1 MKHTLILL
9 GCLMIAALIAAV
21 HFAPSLS
28 RLSSLRSLRR
38 SLGLHA
44 GILRVNA
51 MTDGPHATGKIT
63 LRADA
68 ALTARYLAVKRGSDA
83 DHVAVCGAADKP
95 LGLCLDEPSAAEEP
109 AAIGLLGATPGS
121 CLAVA
126 AEAIAADADVFTAAN
141 GKLQDEPAIAG
152 TYYLVGK
159 SVTAATADGDQFEV
173 IPRLPLKFVVIAN
186 GSTLAQTQ
194 AAMASA
200 ALVKVL

>member
-1 MKHTLILL
+1 
-9 GCLMIAALIAAV
+9 MIAALIAAV

-28 RLSSLRSLRR
+28 SLSSLRSLRR

-51 MTDGPHATGKIT
+51 LTDGIHANGKIT

-68 ALTARYLAVKRGSDA
+68 ALTTRYLAVKRGSDV

-95 LGLCLDEPSAAEEP
+95 LGICLDEPSAAEEP
-109 AAIGLLGATPGS
+109 AAIGLFGGLHGT

-126 AEAIAADADVFTAAN
+126 SEAIAADDDVFTAAN
-141 GKLQDEPAIAG
+141 GKLQNEPATAG

-159 SVTAATADGDQFEV
+159 AVTAAAADGDAFEI
-173 IPRLPLKFVVIAN
+173 IPRAPLKFVVIAN
-186 GSTLAQTQ
+186 ASTLAQNQ
-194 AAMASA
+194 AAMATA
-200 ALVKVL
+200 AIVKVL

>member
-28 RLSSLRSLRR
+28 SLSSLRSLRR

-51 MTDGPHATGKIT
+51 LTDGIHATGKIT

-68 ALTARYLAVKRGSDA
+68 ALATRYLIVKRGSDA
-83 DHVAVCGAADKP
+83 DHVAVCGVADKP
-95 LGLCLDEPSAAEEP
+95 LGVCLDEPSAAEEP
-109 AAIGLLGATPGS
+109 ATIGLLGGLHGTILG
-121 CLAVA
+121 VA
-126 AEAIAADADVFTAAN
+126 SEAIAADADVFTAAN
-141 GKLQDEPAIAG
+141 GKLQDEPAVAG
-152 TYYLVGK
+152 TYYLIGK
-159 SVTAATADGDQFEV
+159 SVTAATGDGDVFEM
-173 IPRLPLKFVVIAN
+173 IPRVPVKFVVIAN
-186 GSTLAQTQ
+186 ASTLVQTQ
-194 AAMASA
+194 TAMNTA